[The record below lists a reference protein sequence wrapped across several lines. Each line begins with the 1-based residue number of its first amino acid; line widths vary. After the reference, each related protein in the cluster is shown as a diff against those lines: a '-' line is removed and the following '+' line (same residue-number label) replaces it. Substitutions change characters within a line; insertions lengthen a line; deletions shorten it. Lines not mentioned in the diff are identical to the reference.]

1 MKILHYIPSIGKSG
15 GGVSAY
21 LQLLSHELGKLV
33 ELHIVTH
40 HTHDEITLEHC
51 SVHYIEGNIKHFMRM
66 KHEYCT
72 LLNEL
77 KPDLIH
83 VNGCWMLQCSWTI
96 FWAKTKGYPVLLSPH
111 GMLEPWNIKKN
122 YWAKKL
128 PALLLYQKRAI
139 KLANFLVATADTEK
153 KNLIKLGYNKNIA
166 IIPNGIVIDGIAMKK
181 SWEER
186 KQILFLALY
195 RRNKGIDLLMQAIFH
210 MKNDLKDWKVIIAG
224 IESDYTIKDLKRM
237 AEEKGISNIITVT
250 GGLFGDD
257 KWNTYR
263 ESDVFVLPTLNEN
276 FGIVIAEALLSGT
289 PVITCKGA
297 PWQGIVEHRCGWWV
311 NRTAE
316 DIANAINESLSLSE
330 QELEA
335 MGKRGRNYV
344 IKKFSSNIVAENMK
358 QLYQQIVEKTAIQN
372 ANTIISTSES
382 KKIIY

>member
-181 SWEER
+181 SWKER

-276 FGIVIAEALLSGT
+276 FGIVIAESLLCGT
-289 PVITCKGA
+289 PVITTQGA
-297 PWQGIVEHRCGWWV
+297 PWPKIPEYGCGWWIHRSV
-311 NRTAE
+311 DEIITAIKE
-316 DIANAINESLSLSE
+316 FIQTPIERR
-330 QELEA
+330 QE
-335 MGKRGRNYV
+335 MGHNGRKLIEEN
-344 IKKFSSNIVAENMK
+344 FSSQKVAQDMVE
-358 QLYQQIVEKTAIQN
+358 LY
-372 ANTIISTSES
+372 
-382 KKIIY
+382 KKVCL

>member
-1 MKILHYIPSIGKSG
+1 MKILHFISSIWKSG

-77 KPDLIH
+77 KPNLIH

-166 IIPNGIVIDGIAMKK
+166 IIPNDQMSDGAARLNWKHGYLEYNLDHVCEEFLTALRSASDQMTAQAKK
-181 SWEER
+181 VS
-186 KQILFLALY
+186 
-195 RRNKGIDLLMQAIFH
+195 
-210 MKNDLKDWKVIIAG
+210 
-224 IESDYTIKDLKRM
+224 
-237 AEEKGISNIITVT
+237 
-250 GGLFGDD
+250 
-257 KWNTYR
+257 
-263 ESDVFVLPTLNEN
+263 
-276 FGIVIAEALLSGT
+276 
-289 PVITCKGA
+289 
-297 PWQGIVEHRCGWWV
+297 
-311 NRTAE
+311 
-316 DIANAINESLSLSE
+316 
-330 QELEA
+330 
-335 MGKRGRNYV
+335 
-344 IKKFSSNIVAENMK
+344 
-358 QLYQQIVEKTAIQN
+358 
-372 ANTIISTSES
+372 
-382 KKIIY
+382 